1 MEVLDHPA
9 DGPYWWATDTSLKFN
24 QVDVP
29 IVHVS
34 GWFDFALDVALSH
47 FSGIQRKGRTEDCRK
62 VQRLIVGPWGHLN
75 VGQRQI
81 GELDFCSEAAFDVD
95 STRLKWYD
103 YWLKGIHND
112 ALDGPPVRLFLMGDN
127 RWLDVETW
135 PPQGVRYE
143 PMYFREGNGESGVS
157 LNDGRLAFEMPQ
169 GAERPDGYAY
179 DPEEPIPSLASPI
192 DAVPMD
198 YRALEK
204 RMLTYTTDALEQPLT
219 VVGPVKA
226 TLFGL
231 SSAPD
236 TDWVVRLC
244 DVWPDGRSMS
254 VCDGILRA
262 RYRNSSEREELMTP
276 NQVYR
281 FEVDLWATAQVFQAG
296 HRLRVQVTSSDFPR
310 YDRNLNT
317 GGAWGE
323 EVRGQVAFNTVFHDT
338 LRPSHVLLPA
348 MP

>member
-1 MEVLDHPA
+1 
-9 DGPYWWATDTSLKFN
+9 
-24 QVDVP
+24 
-29 IVHVS
+29 
-34 GWFDFALDVALSH
+34 
-47 FSGIQRKGRTEDCRK
+47 
-62 VQRLIVGPWGHLN
+62 
-75 VGQRQI
+75 
-81 GELDFCSEAAFDVD
+81 
-95 STRLKWYD
+95 
-103 YWLKGIHND
+103 
-112 ALDGPPVRLFLMGDN
+112 
-127 RWLDVETW
+127 
-135 PPQGVRYE
+135 VRYE
-143 PMYFREGNGESGVS
+143 PVYFREGNGESGAS
-157 LNDGRLAFEMPQ
+157 LNDGRLAFEKPQ
-169 GAERPDGYAY
+169 GAERPDSFSY
-179 DPEEPIPSLASPI
+179 DPEEPVPSLASAI

-198 YRALEK
+198 YHSLEK

-276 NQVYR
+276 NQIYR
-281 FEVDLWATAQVFQAG
+281 FEVDMWATAQVFQAG

-317 GGAWGE
+317 GGVWGE
-323 EVRGQVAFNTVFHDT
+323 EVRGQVAVNTVFHDA
-338 LRPSHVLLPA
+338 LRPSHVLLPV